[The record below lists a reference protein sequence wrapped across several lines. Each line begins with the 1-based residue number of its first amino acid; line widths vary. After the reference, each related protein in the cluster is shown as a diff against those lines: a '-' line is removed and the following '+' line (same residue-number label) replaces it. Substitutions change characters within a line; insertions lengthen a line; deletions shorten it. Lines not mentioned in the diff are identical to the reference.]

1 MNYNKLGKILIIQ
14 STYDNNNA
22 FDKDGDAA
30 LIAIFKN
37 FKFDLQL
44 EFTQNIWDIF
54 DIISQQEDKSIVHL
68 IIKAHGTSNHI
79 CIGPNNNKLKSNS
92 NILLA
97 LCNLIKQKI
106 TSECSILLHSCLV
119 GAEPTDKDSDN
130 VATFFAQC
138 LPGHIIFGAEQ
149 SIKRGD
155 LLATELLPDY
165 DNNVLL
171 VDYEIDMDA
180 NYNMYKFI
188 KRKDNIKKN
197 LNVNQELYLFLK
209 DNVTNK
215 KDDLDKLYE
224 KMDNLG
230 AENVEHLKVLVEEDL
245 DDLKQIEKIKLLR
258 AIEILKGNLKSDY
271 DYNKS
276 YLEIVTEFEKKLG
289 YKKPAIKP
297 DLEGRIERIIYFLGV
312 NVPEDL
318 DMRDKLLLLDYHINK
333 YLDIMKKIDKKKKK
347 DVIIKKKKKKK
358 KDIDIKEYLRN
369 IDLLPYMNKENQ
381 LGVAGKDGV
390 TYKVEINGKNYAI
403 KTFKKNKSTKKIE
416 WEVEYQRLAADAG
429 ISPKVLNVNLK
440 KKYIVM
446 ELMNELLIDYMKR
459 KGLKKLEKEI
469 QFQLVACMEIL
480 DNIGILH
487 NDGNIRN
494 IMLDNNNE
502 IKIIDFG
509 FSKLIKKAHKRI
521 RSVKSPN
528 GYLTLRMLKRSLKH
542 NGFETGDIIDKF
554 ISTSGNKI

>member
-14 STYDNNNA
+14 STYDHNNA

-30 LIAIFKN
+30 LISIFKN

-44 EFTQNIWDIF
+44 EFTQDIWEIF
-54 DIISQQEDKSIVHL
+54 NIISKIEDKSIVHL
-68 IIKAHGTSNHI
+68 IIKAHGESNSI

-119 GAEPTDKDSDN
+119 GAEPTDKDFDN

-138 LPGHIIFGAEQ
+138 LPGHIIFGSER

-188 KRKDNIKKN
+188 KRKD
-197 LNVNQELYLFLK
+197 
-209 DNVTNK
+209 
-215 KDDLDKLYE
+215 
-224 KMDNLG
+224 
-230 AENVEHLKVLVEEDL
+230 
-245 DDLKQIEKIKLLR
+245 
-258 AIEILKGNLKSDY
+258 
-271 DYNKS
+271 
-276 YLEIVTEFEKKLG
+276 
-289 YKKPAIKP
+289 
-297 DLEGRIERIIYFLGV
+297 
-312 NVPEDL
+312 
-318 DMRDKLLLLDYHINK
+318 
-333 YLDIMKKIDKKKKK
+333 IMKKIDKKK
-347 DVIIKKKKKKK
+347 
-358 KDIDIKEYLRN
+358 DIDIKEDLYN
-369 IDLLPYMNKENQ
+369 VLLPYMNKENQ

-390 TYKVEINGKNYAI
+390 TYKAEINGKNYAI

-416 WEVEYQRLAADAG
+416 KEVEYQLLAADAG

-459 KGLKKLEKEI
+459 KGLKKLELKHEK
-469 QFQLVACMEIL
+469 QLVKCMEIL

-509 FSKLIKKAHKRI
+509 FSKLIKKTHKKI

-528 GYLTLRMLKRSLKH
+528 GYLTLKMLKRSLKH

-554 ISTSGNKI
+554 ISTSENKI

>member
-30 LIAIFKN
+30 LISIFKN

-44 EFTQNIWDIF
+44 EFTQDIWEIF
-54 DIISQQEDKSIVHL
+54 DIISEIEDKSIVHL
-68 IIKAHGTSNHI
+68 IIKAHGMSNHI

-276 YLEIVTEFEKKLG
+276 YLEIVTDFEKKLG

-318 DMRDKLLLLDYHINK
+318 DMRDKLLLLDYYINK

-347 DVIIKKKKKKK
+347 DEIIKKKKKT
-358 KDIDIKEYLRN
+358 DIDIKEDLYN
-369 IDLLPYMNKENQ
+369 VLLPYMNKENQ
-381 LGVAGKDGV
+381 LGVAGIDGV
-390 TYKVEINGKNYAI
+390 TYKAEINGKNYAI
-403 KTFKKNKSTKKIE
+403 KTFKKKKSTKKIE
-416 WEVEYQRLAADAG
+416 KEVEYQRLAADAG

-509 FSKLIKKAHKRI
+509 FSKLIKKADKRI

-528 GYLTLRMLKRSLKH
+528 GYLTLRMLKRSLKY